1 MSIPKESSVLIS
13 GSNPVAFAF
22 ATVLSV
28 CGIKVLVI
36 DELKEADLRKDSF
49 ILDGYSLNLLEK
61 IGYNLPI
68 SDNYSI
74 KTSDFI
80 NQSLSLLATHLS
92 LVFWDTQSTSDYH
105 ISGSNYILKHRNTA
119 FEHQT
124 AYHFTKKDLVID
136 VQNDALNFRN
146 LFVLAWRVI
155 GIINNNLDAKILQS
169 YPTESEILSKQYAN
183 LTAKKTTFQKL
194 FSRLLK
200 PKKSEIN
207 LIDSKISLHLSQH
220 RKVEA
225 GELLLDLDFYD
236 EKLKVNSSL
245 YQWCSYHH
253 FSVFFFGL
261 LTPSHLFTIAKW
273 IQLNYAVQLFYLPP
287 GDKNQHIFEAF
298 EIKKGERKT
307 LIIRPDRYIGLINDA
322 IDIDIIDNYLKSMV
336 MMKNKN
342 SIKPAKELKS

>member
-1 MSIPKESSVLIS
+1 MSIPKESSVMIS
-13 GSNPVAFAF
+13 GSDLLTFAF

-28 CGIKVLVI
+28 CGVKVLVI
-36 DELKEADLRKDSF
+36 DDLKEANLKKERF
-49 ILDGYSLNLLEK
+49 FLDAYSSSLLETIGYNFDRSENYLIKPSDFFNQSLNLLAK
-61 IGYNLPI
+61 
-68 SDNYSI
+68 
-74 KTSDFI
+74 
-80 NQSLSLLATHLS
+80 HLC
-92 LVFWDTQSTSDYH
+92 LVFWDTKWVSNHDQTTA
-105 ISGSNYILKHRNTA
+105 NYILKQGDI
-119 FEHQT
+119 EIKHQT
-124 AYHFTKKDLVID
+124 KYHFSKKDLVID
-136 VQNDALNFRN
+136 EFNDPLNFRGI
-146 LFVLAWRVI
+146 FVLAWRVI
-155 GIINNNLDAKILQS
+155 GIIQQNLDPKILQS
-169 YPTESEILSKQYAN
+169 YPPEIERLKKQYVDLSTQKNQFNLLLSK
-183 LTAKKTTFQKL
+183 F
-194 FSRLLK
+194 LK
-200 PKKSEIN
+200 PKKTEIN

-253 FSVFFFGL
+253 FSVFFFGF

-287 GDKNQHIFEAF
+287 GDKNQHIFDAF

-342 SIKPAKELKS
+342 SIKHAKELKS

>member
-1 MSIPKESSVLIS
+1 MSIPKKSSILIS
-13 GSNPVAFAF
+13 GSSPVAIAF
-22 ATVLSV
+22 ATILSA

-36 DELKEADLRKDSF
+36 DELREADLRKESF
-49 ILDGYSLNLLEK
+49 VLDRYCFSLLEK
-61 IGYNLPI
+61 MGYKLPEA
-68 SDNYSI
+68 DHFLI

-80 NQSLSLLATHLS
+80 TQSLSLLATHLS
-92 LVFWDTQSTSDYH
+92 LVFWDTKWTSNYN
-105 ISGSNYILKHRNTA
+105 ISGSNYILKYRDVD

-124 AYHFTKKDLVID
+124 EYHFTINDLVID
-136 VQNDALNFRN
+136 VNNEALNFRN
-146 LFVLAWRVI
+146 AFVLAWRLI
-155 GIINNNLDAKILQS
+155 GIITGNLDAKILQS
-169 YPTESEILSKQYAN
+169 YPAETALLSKQYADQSSSKN
-183 LTAKKTTFQKL
+183 SFQQL

-200 PKKSEIN
+200 SKKSEIN
-207 LIDSKISLHLSQH
+207 LIESKISLHLSQH

-225 GELLLDLDFYD
+225 GELLKDLDFYD

-253 FSVFFFGL
+253 FSVFFFGF

-287 GDKNQHIFEAF
+287 SEKNQHIFDAF
-298 EIKKGERKT
+298 DIKEGERKT

-336 MMKNKN
+336 LMKHKN
-342 SIKPAKELKS
+342 TLKATKELDA